1 MITSLSRGERILTS
15 QFREVAMAFQGKEF
29 TTEMKQLIVS
39 LKLHFDKE
47 RKAGK
52 SVSTKNATRRVV
64 QGLGIGE
71 ATVKRIMAAHKT
83 GTEFV
88 IEEKARGKPPYRLSL
103 NLQPVIREYIR
114 QKNLK
119 GQKIGAEQIREYL
132 LQKHSVEIPMS
143 TFLRSLS
150 RLGFTYGIGKRRTA
164 LKEQDY
170 VVLARRRYLR
180 KKIANR
186 NNDGSLKRPEVY
198 LDETYINKNH
208 SNQFTWYL
216 EEDGPWV
223 NKPSGKGPRV
233 IVVNAITVNGWV
245 NKAQLVFDANR
256 RTGDYHGQ
264 MNWGNFSK
272 WFKTQ
277 LLPNIPDNSLIILD
291 NARYHNVFT
300 EDAFPVPATRKEVL
314 CDWLERNSIPWT
326 TDMLKP
332 ELYELCKRLAPTP
345 EYRLD
350 QIAEAAGHSILRT
363 PQYHPELQPIETCWG
378 VVKNDMAAHC
388 DFTMKNF
395 REHLPAAFAKV
406 TSRTCKNLIAK
417 VVKQEEKYWTEDSM
431 LYEEI
436 DEDSETFD

>member
-1 MITSLSRGERILTS
+1 MT
-15 QFREVAMAFQGKEF
+15 FQGKEF
-29 TTEMKQLIVS
+29 TPEMKQLIVN
-39 LKLHFDKE
+39 LKLHFDEEK
-47 RKAGK
+47 KIGK
-52 SVSTKNATRRVV
+52 SVLTKNATGRVA

-71 ATVKRIMAAHKT
+71 ATVKRIMAAHKH
-83 GTEFV
+83 GFPAAV
-88 IEEKARGKPPYRLSL
+88 EEKAKGKPPYRMSL

-119 GQKIGAEQIREYL
+119 GQKISAEQIQNHL
-132 LQKHSVEIPMS
+132 LQKHAVEIPMS
-143 TFLRSLS
+143 TFLRSLN
-150 RLGFTYGIGKRRTA
+150 RLGFTYGVGKRRTA
-164 LKEQDY
+164 LKERDY

-186 NNDGSLKRPEVY
+186 NDDGSLKRPEVY

-208 SNQFTWYL
+208 SDQFTWYL

-233 IVVNAITVNGWV
+233 IVVHAITVNGWV

-264 MNWGNFSK
+264 MNWDNFSK
-272 WFKTQ
+272 WFETQ
-277 LLPNIPDNSLIILD
+277 LLPNIPENSLIILD
-291 NARYHNVFT
+291 NAKYHNVFAEGT
-300 EDAFPVPATRKEVL
+300 FPVPATRKEAL
-314 CDWLERNSIPWT
+314 CDWLEKNNIPWT

-332 ELYELCKRLAPTP
+332 ELYELCKRLAPVP
-345 EYRLD
+345 EYKLD

-378 VVKNDMAAHC
+378 VVKNYMAAHC

-395 REHLPAAFAKV
+395 REQLPAAFTKV
-406 TSRTCKNLIAK
+406 TTRTCRSLIAK
-417 VVKQEEKYWTEDSM
+417 VVKQEEKYWIEDAK

-436 DEDSETFD
+436 EEDSEVLS